1 VRHLVQEKGKRQ
13 LEPGGTADQD
23 HVITL
28 TLAIGV

>member
-13 LEPGGTADQD
+13 LEPGRPADQD

-28 TLAIGV
+28 TLSISV